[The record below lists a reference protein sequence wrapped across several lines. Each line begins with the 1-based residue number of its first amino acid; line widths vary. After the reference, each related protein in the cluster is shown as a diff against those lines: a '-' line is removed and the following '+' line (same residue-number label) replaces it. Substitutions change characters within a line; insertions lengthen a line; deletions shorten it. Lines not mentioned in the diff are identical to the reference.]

1 MPRRRPHPRPEIQS
15 DPIGYVTPRV
25 GPISGLP
32 SQARARRGRYQAEP
46 TPLTVR
52 RTWVDSHRVGT
63 GMGPSSARLGVS
75 AGVVMNASLRIA
87 LIAPNRFPIRQPF
100 AGGLEA
106 HVWHLAR
113 ALAQQGHRVTLFAA
127 RDSDPTS
134 DHSTLTV
141 EALSRSAA
149 ASRPV
154 PLPGAVFE
162 SDHHGYVKLMR
173 ELTDRH
179 STRFDVIHNHSLHQ
193 VPIAMAPRLRTPMLS
208 TLHTPP
214 FSWLESVIGSTGG
227 RGVTFAAV
235 SRNTANAWSHVVEPV
250 IVVPNGV
257 DVQRW
262 PVGRGG
268 RYLVWSGRITPEK
281 GTHLA
286 IAAARQSGL
295 PLVLAGPIGNA
306 GYFHDRIQPHLSERT
321 VYAGH
326 LDQEELASVVGGA
339 AAALVTP
346 LWDEPYCLVV
356 AEALSCGTPVVAF
369 ARGGIPEV
377 LDAQCGRLVMPG
389 DVAAMA
395 AAIPEAVGLSR
406 SDVRERAIVTCG
418 AAAMVTRYLA
428 IYRDLIDEKDG
439 GNDDRLLRAPSWSR
453 APRPS
458 DQRLRTPA

>member
-1 MPRRRPHPRPEIQS
+1 MS
-15 DPIGYVTPRV
+15 DDSAATGERATP
-25 GPISGLP
+25 
-32 SQARARRGRYQAEP
+32 
-46 TPLTVR
+46 
-52 RTWVDSHRVGT
+52 
-63 GMGPSSARLGVS
+63 
-75 AGVVMNASLRIA
+75 LRIA

-113 ALAQQGHRVTLFAA
+113 ALAEEGHRVTLFAA
-127 RDSDPTS
+127 RDSDPAS
-134 DHSTLTV
+134 DHPHVTV
-141 EALSRSAA
+141 ETLSRSAA

-154 PLPGAVFE
+154 PMPGAVFE
-162 SDHHGYVKLMR
+162 SDHHAYVKLML
-173 ELTDRH
+173 ELTDPRGA
-179 STRFDVIHNHSLHQ
+179 RFDVIHNHSLHQ
-193 VPIAMAPRLRTPMLS
+193 VPIAMAPRLTTPMLS

-214 FSWLESVIGSTGG
+214 FSWLESVIGAKRGE
-227 RGVTFAAV
+227 GVTFAAV
-235 SRNTANAWSHVVEPV
+235 SRHTADAWSHVVSPV
-250 IVVPNGV
+250 LVVPNGV
-257 DVQRW
+257 DVHRW
-262 PVGRGG
+262 PVGHGG

-286 IAAARQSGL
+286 VAAAAQSGL
-295 PLVLAGPIGNA
+295 RLVLAGPIGNA
-306 GYFHDRIQPHLSERT
+306 DYFREKIAPLLSERT

-326 LDQEELASVVGGA
+326 LEQAELASVVGGA

-377 LDAQCGRLVMPG
+377 LDRTCGRLVAPR

-395 AAIPEAVGLSR
+395 AAIPEAIRLSR
-406 SDVRERAIVTCG
+406 GDVRASAIATCG
-418 AAAMVTRYLA
+418 APAMVDRYLA
-428 IYRDLIDEKDG
+428 IYRDLIDEQDG

-453 APRPS
+453 PSRAS